1 MMTFEDYKREVL
13 MDARQA
19 IEENV
24 GWWESWDEAYDG
36 LFVDDSVT
44 GNGSGSYTFNA
55 ARAREN
61 VRGLL
66 YDDEFMSEAEGAGIG
81 VEVFGRGP
89 EAVDVIAR
97 CLALGCVSG
106 ELEAAYE
113 EARAGS
119 E

>member
-1 MMTFEDYKREVL
+1 MMTFEDYKRDVL
-13 MDARQA
+13 RDAAQA
-19 IEENV
+19 IEENAE
-24 GWWESWDEAYDG
+24 WWGSWEEAYDA

-55 ARAREN
+55 AEAREN

-66 YDDEFMSEAEGAGIG
+66 YDGEFMAEAEGAGFGIG
-81 VEVFGRGP
+81 VFKRGP